1 MPNGPTR
8 VDRRAVAAIRQLLET
23 ALAVASRRANRLRM
37 ALTVRSSRV
46 GERFGIDCL
55 TYNPLVF
62 AYYHERARANAPGV
76 FEAFGRL
83 FPEAQ
88 WYLDVGAGSGA
99 YAAEGR
105 RRGLQ
110 VAACER
116 SRMARWLARL
126 QGVRAAPF
134 DLRDDPPARVEHEI
148 GLAYCF
154 EVAEH
159 IRPEL
164 GERLVT
170 FLASAAPIVV
180 FTAAPPGQGGTGHVN
195 EQPRDYWISRFE
207 YHGMRYRPDETSKVA
222 EAFRH
227 AGVVSAWLPT
237 NVMVFARRTR
247 NTGGFDEQRSRP
259 AL

>member
-1 MPNGPTR
+1 M
-8 VDRRAVAAIRQLLET
+8 AV
-23 ALAVASRRANRLRM
+23 
-37 ALTVRSSRV
+37 TVRSSRV
-46 GERFGIDCL
+46 GERLGIDWL
-55 TYNPLVF
+55 TYNPLVV

-88 WYLDVGAGSGA
+88 RYLDVGAGSGA
-99 YAAEGR
+99 YAAEGQ
-105 RRGLQ
+105 RRGFR

-116 SRMARWLARL
+116 SRLARWVARV

-134 DLRDDPPARVEHEI
+134 DLRDDPPARLGHDVD
-148 GLAYCF
+148 LVYCF

-159 IRPEL
+159 LEPRL
-164 GERLVT
+164 GERLVA
-170 FLASAAPIVV
+170 FLASAAPIVI

-207 YHGMRYRPDETSKVA
+207 HHGMRYGRDETSRVA

-227 AGVVSAWLPT
+227 AGVVSAWLPA
-237 NVMVFARRTR
+237 NVMVFAGPAR
-247 NTGGFDEQRSRP
+247 NTAAGELDEWRSRRGQ
-259 AL
+259 